1 MPRFFAILLSFL
13 ILSANT
19 GWAVSTHFCCGKAVD
34 SRIVMDSADARGCEG
49 ETSCP
54 APGEERED
62 PAMSQRCCADLNLS
76 IDTDQTLASDFVQPA
91 LLLPTALAP
100 EVFSLPAAA
109 PSPQRVTADS
119 HRRGPPERVHVRL
132 CTFLL

>member
-19 GWAVSTHFCCGKAVD
+19 GWAVSTHFCCGKAVE
-34 SRIVMDSADARGCEG
+34 SRIVMDSAEGRGCEG

-54 APGEERED
+54 APGEENEE
-62 PAMSQRCCADLNLS
+62 ASVSQRCCADLNMS
-76 IDTDQTLASDFVQPA
+76 IETDHTLGSDFAQPA
-91 LLLPTALAP
+91 LPLSAALAP
-100 EVFSLPAAA
+100 EVLCLPAAA
-109 PSPQRVTADS
+109 PPQQRVTADS

-132 CTFLL
+132 CTFRL